1 MATANIVAEFQHIGI
16 RLDLVS
22 FPKGEGRYNLGRDF
36 APPASYMDSIYGP
49 ATDWGQRILGEEE
62 KNTTWSFTVEI
73 FGSKPAEI
81 KRGETILNEFLRKAG
96 NEADPLVFG
105 WRPWGDYDFEPVHGV
120 FGKLARYEVVSGTAS
135 LEGGYHTI
143 IGPGKFSVCKITLTT
158 KPMSLNRLL
167 AGITA
172 GAIIDDL
179 YSSPGKRARGLM
191 VLPNA
196 TNYCTNPIFD
206 NPNDWDYG
214 WTADSSII
222 AQQNT
227 DPEFVMF
234 GRSSLRMVF
243 DGGLGYGDYVQ
254 SLNVGSTATHFIA
267 IFAKKQDK
275 GVINTGSFR
284 FVRNG
289 LTVSLND
296 AVSVGNGWYFCWG
309 YTTGVNASVE
319 WGIRL
324 LSAGDFIYYD
334 GFTVTPGTVPPFPL
348 YGDQVGSVWSGTPHE
363 SSSSRGSTYYYRLP
377 TAIITPNYSTLTI
390 RIGWTPWVAS
400 ENLTSGSYYLFDDGN
415 LFLFYDKTNNRFS
428 CGDGTNTVTYSKTF
442 TAREKMLFHLTS
454 SITNGLKLYLNG
466 LEVAATSFKVPAAS
480 SINDYMYVGTGEGGS
495 TNPASGVFFSFGTYS
510 QEMTAAQVLLE
521 YNQASPLIADD
532 ERVDDLA
539 WLWTKN
545 GGGAVYNQNDSSE
558 GNYLIAGG
566 FGGEFVTPEIIA
578 SLSQNFITIPQI
590 HLGRLSIRQEDYSQF
605 IPGVTSNARSLLFQD
620 EQGTPDANASGGE
633 YQTRNLGTSETGLGY
648 SVSVFSR
655 QNSYF
660 SRQRVRA
667 MARVR
672 DSGGGASANLQTAMK
687 MYYGYLTHVTRYRN
701 LPALGTL
708 AFGLID
714 FGEVSF
720 PSVERFRPAGG
731 QVDAI
736 LVVPV
741 IKRKSGGSLNLLVDY
756 AVFFPNPLQITC
768 ASDSAEKVFILRG
781 KSARVVES
789 AWSVGRVDLAL
800 RDYLQVVGTPLIF
813 EGGRLNLVNVALGE
827 VNGADGATITWT
839 LTVNELWLIVRNNI
853 G

>member
-16 RLDLVS
+16 RLDLVA

-143 IGPGKFSVCKITLTT
+143 IGPGKFGVCKITLTT

-191 VLPNA
+191 VLPNV

-206 NPNDWDYG
+206 NPDDWDYG
-214 WTADSSII
+214 WTADTGIY
-222 AQQNT
+222 AHQNT

-243 DGGLGYGDYVQ
+243 DGSLGNGDFVQ
-254 SLNVGSTATHFIA
+254 SLNVGSTATHCIS

-275 GVINTGSFR
+275 SDITTGSFR
-284 FVRNG
+284 FTRNG
-289 LTVSLND
+289 STVSLND
-296 AVSVGNGWYFCWG
+296 AVSVGNGWFFCWG
-309 YTTGVNASVE
+309 QTTGVNASVE
-319 WGIRL
+319 WGLRL
-324 LSAGDFIYYD
+324 LTEGDFIYYD
-334 GFTVTPGTVPPFPL
+334 GFTVTPGAVPSFPL

-363 SSSSRGSTYYYRLP
+363 SSSTRGSTYYYRLP
-377 TAIITPNYSTLTI
+377 TAVITPNYSTLTI

-400 ENLTSGSYYLFDDGN
+400 VNLANGSYYLFDDGN
-415 LFLFYDKTNNRFS
+415 FFLYYDKTNNRFS

-442 TAREKMLFHLTS
+442 TAREKMFFHLTS

-466 LEVAATSFKVPAAS
+466 VQVAATSFKVPAVS
-480 SINDYMYVGTGEGGS
+480 SKNDYMYIGTQEGGS
-495 TNPASGVFFSFGTYS
+495 TNPASGVFFAFGTYS
-510 QEMTAAQVLLE
+510 REMTAGQVLLE

-545 GGGAVYNQNDSSE
+545 GGGTVHNQNDASE
-558 GNYLIAGG
+558 GDYMIAGG

-578 SLSQNFITIPQI
+578 TLSQNFTTITQI

-605 IPGVTSNARSLLFQD
+605 VPGLPGSLRSLLFYD
-620 EQGTPDANASGGE
+620 EQGTPDVNSSGGE
-633 YQTRNLGTSETGLGY
+633 YKSRTINTSATGLGTLASLY
-648 SVSVFSR
+648 SR
-655 QNSYF
+655 QNAYF
-660 SRQRVRA
+660 ARQRVRILG
-667 MARVR
+667 RVR
-672 DSGGGASANLQTAMK
+672 DSGGGATANLQVAVAS
-687 MYYGYLTHVTRYRN
+687 YFGQLSHVSRYKN
-701 LPALGTL
+701 LPALGTGS
-708 AFGLID
+708 FGLID

-720 PSVERFRPAGG
+720 PPVERFRPAGA
-731 QVDAI
+731 QADSIFA
-736 LVVPV
+736 VPM
-741 IKRKSGGSLNLLVDY
+741 IKRKTGSATLLSDY
-756 AVFFPNPLQITC
+756 VVYFPNPLQISCMST
-768 ASDSAEKVFILRG
+768 SSQSVLILRG
-781 KSARVVES
+781 KSARIVES
-789 AWSVGRVDLAL
+789 AWTPARSDLNL
-800 RDYLQVVGTPLIF
+800 GDYLQTIGVPLVF

-827 VNGADGATITWT
+827 INGADGATITWT